1 MKRPGR
7 NVKNQW
13 GHMSIPTYA
22 LLVWT
27 RIALFYHLV
36 ETANIWRNHLAL
48 SSNEN
53 GPRSAESSVG
63 LPSHET
69 TRRHV
74 SEDRYLYKSLIFN
87 YQIKCFYFI

>member
-7 NVKNQW
+7 DVKNQW
-13 GHMSIPTYA
+13 RYMYIPTYA

-27 RIALFYHLV
+27 GIALYHLV
-36 ETANIWRNHLAL
+36 ESANVRRNLVT

-53 GPRSAESSVG
+53 GPGSAESSVG

-69 TRRHV
+69 KQRHV
-74 SEDRYLYKSLIFN
+74 PEDRYLYKSLIFN
-87 YQIKCFYFI
+87 